1 MRVQAMRGSK
11 KRAQV
16 SIDSELLA
24 RTRELRINVSAAL
37 EGDLRELVVERS
49 ARVWLE
55 ENAGAIEDANK
66 LLERRG
72 LWSDGQRLL

>member
-1 MRVQAMRGSK
+1 MRGSK

>member
-1 MRVQAMRGSK
+1 MRGSK
-11 KRAQV
+11 KRARV

-55 ENAGAIEDANK
+55 ESAGAIEDANK

>member
-1 MRVQAMRGSK
+1 MRGSK
-11 KRAQV
+11 RRAQV